1 MLAQTRRHDLAST
14 PGILHNMIA
23 RVRAKCYGRSLAPD
37 GTRHATSRCGSRNGQ
52 HCGSEELLA
61 FWIQCRDLI
70 RVLHALYSGRIGLG
84 DSPAEPKRG
93 AECGVVSA
101 RRFPYEIRIA
111 GYTSSKPVS
120 GLKRIR

>member
-1 MLAQTRRHDLAST
+1 MD
-14 PGILHNMIA
+14 A
-23 RVRAKCYGRSLAPD
+23 RWHPTERGMQLQGAVLGMDNTVVVKNYWLSGFSV
-37 GTRHATSRCGSRNGQ
+37 GT
-52 HCGSEELLA
+52 
-61 FWIQCRDLI
+61 
-70 RVLHALYSGRIGLG
+70 LYEYSMIGLG
-84 DSPAEPKRG
+84 DSPAEPKRS